1 MSKEFFTLLK
11 MSPVIEK
18 MTNCNMK
25 FQFGDKLIDAKEL
38 YSRIDELKQLAKQI
52 K

>member
-11 MSPVIEK
+11 MSPTIEK

-25 FQFGDKLIDAKEL
+25 FQFGDKLIDAKTT
-38 YSRIDELKQLAKQI
+38 SKTKI
-52 K
+52 KNE